1 MKADSGNIKFLLQA
15 SAVEG
20 FDILELMSKSEIPG
34 RNLIV
39 RKGIK
44 HEGII
49 RVWAMANRK
58 SSNSH

>member
-1 MKADSGNIKFLLQA
+1 VKADSGNIEFLIQA

-20 FDILELMSKSEIPG
+20 FDILKLMSKSEIPG
-34 RNLIV
+34 GNLIV

-44 HEGII
+44 HKGII